1 METKRFSKNDAG
13 FLCAHCGREVA
24 PLGYT
29 SRNHCPFCLWS
40 LHVDV
45 MPGDRQNPCRAPM
58 RPLFAEPDAR
68 RGYIITHECT
78 VCGEETKTVIPAS
91 GHTPGEAVEENY
103 RYLDGIYCCDHV
115 VRCAKCGCEVSRDL
129 VELYLLGDANGDG
142 EISVLDAMVVA
153 QYIVGDI
160 DETQLNLAAAN
171 VNGDEEISV
180 LDAMLIAQHIVGD
193 ITQFPAEQNG

>member
-1 METKRFSKNDAG
+1 VLAALGHTNVLIDSKAATCTED
-13 FLCAHCGREVA
+13 
-24 PLGYT
+24 GY
-29 SRNHCPFCLWS
+29 
-40 LHVDV
+40 V
-45 MPGDRQNPCRAPM
+45 
-58 RPLFAEPDAR
+58 
-68 RGYIITHECT
+68 IHECT

-91 GHTPGEAVEENY
+91 GHSPGETVEENY
-103 RYLDGIYCCDHV
+103 RYLDGIYCCDQV